1 MFVSLFC
8 SRCVPSPPQDAS
20 AHFVKAAEIPGE
32 IGKIHEIELR
42 GRSATL
48 HVYAIKNA
56 AKLEL

>member
-1 MFVSLFC
+1 MVSETL
-8 SRCVPSPPQDAS
+8 
-20 AHFVKAAEIPGE
+20 VKAAEIPGE

-48 HVYAIKNA
+48 HVYAIENA